1 MSMSDPLILWFDE
14 TGMNDIL
21 RVGGKGAS
29 LGEMYQNLSGLGV
42 IVPNGFT
49 VSVAAYWEF
58 FNSQVPEGT
67 WDQVVEI
74 EGLEK
79 IRERAIKSDS
89 LIAAVACC

>member
-1 MSMSDPLILWFDE
+1 MSDPLILWFDE

-58 FNSQVPEGT
+58 FNS
-67 WDQVVEI
+67 
-74 EGLEK
+74 
-79 IRERAIKSDS
+79 
-89 LIAAVACC
+89 